1 MILVPFIYFL
11 LLTVYWWIKHRTL
24 DVCVYMSGLYAL
36 VSLFAIVIVYGNM
49 LGEGGI
55 LYDEIGLT
63 LGIIPTLLYCAVLTG
78 SILPFSMLYGKD
90 LKNVY
95 VSMSWLPLVL
105 GCMLIA
111 VSILNLYLVAD
122 STLEILQG
130 DLSSVRSDHY
140 AGILSP
146 AEIKAQS
153 MSAPLRYFYFILNTS
168 TLLALPLFFYSICFE
183 HRPWWYNVLLFFA
196 SLSVPIK
203 EMQVADRT
211 EIVFFAMMFIY
222 CLLFFYKFLSKKVKI
237 VFTIMGLPVVAAAL
251 IYFVAV
257 SQARFD
263 EREGGAGAGAVQYT
277 GQSYLN
283 FCYFWENAN
292 PDLLS
297 AEREFPLIYHFVYHI
312 DSNPERRVA
321 RSGQQGFFIS
331 VFSSFIG
338 DIMLDL
344 SPIGMILWVICYV
357 LLCYQIIQSPHRE
370 ELSLG
375 EVLAIFALAVVPI
388 FGIFYYKYFSYKY
401 TIMFML
407 IGVVYVLSKIKLVYK

>member
-1 MILVPFIYFL
+1 MLFIPFIYFL
-11 LLTVYWWIKHRTL
+11 LLTAYWWIKHRAL
-24 DVCVYMSGLYAL
+24 DVCVYMSGLYTL
-36 VSLFAIVIVYGNM
+36 TSLFAIVIVYGNM

-55 LYDEIGLT
+55 LFNEIGLT
-63 LGIIPTLLYCAVLTG
+63 LGIIPTLLYCAILTL
-78 SILPFSMLYGKD
+78 SIWPFSMLYGKD

-105 GCMLIA
+105 GCIFIA
-111 VSILNLYLVAD
+111 VSFLNLYLVAD

-140 AGILSP
+140 AGFLSP

-153 MSAPLRYFYFILNTS
+153 MSAPLRYFYILNTS

-196 SLSVPIK
+196 SMSVPIK

-211 EIVFFAMMFIY
+211 EIVFFGMMFIY
-222 CLLFFYKFLSKKVKI
+222 CLLFFYKFLSKKVKVI
-237 VFTIMGLPVVAAAL
+237 FLIMGIPVVTAAL
-251 IYFVAV
+251 VYFVAV

-263 EREGGAGAGAVQYT
+263 EREGGAGTGAMQYAGQ
-277 GQSYLN
+277 GYLN

-292 PDLLS
+292 PDIIS
-297 AEREFPLIYHFVYHI
+297 AEREFPLIHHYIYHI
-312 DSNPERRVA
+312 DSNPERRAV

-331 VFSSFIG
+331 VFASFIG
-338 DIMLDL
+338 DLMLDL
-344 SPIGMILWVICYV
+344 SPIGMILWVIFYS
-357 LLCYQIIQSPHRE
+357 LLCFYVIQHPHRE

-375 EVLAIFALAVVPI
+375 EVLAIFALAVIPV
-388 FGIFYYKYFSYKY
+388 FGIFYYRYYVYKY
-401 TIMFML
+401 TVML
-407 IGVVYVLSKIKLVYK
+407 LLVILVYLLSKVKFVYK

>member
-1 MILVPFIYFL
+1 M
-11 LLTVYWWIKHRTL
+11 
-24 DVCVYMSGLYAL
+24 
-36 VSLFAIVIVYGNM
+36 
-49 LGEGGI
+49 
-55 LYDEIGLT
+55 
-63 LGIIPTLLYCAVLTG
+63 
-78 SILPFSMLYGKD
+78 
-90 LKNVY
+90 
-95 VSMSWLPLVL
+95 
-105 GCMLIA
+105 
-111 VSILNLYLVAD
+111 
-122 STLEILQG
+122 
-130 DLSSVRSDHY
+130 
-140 AGILSP
+140 
-146 AEIKAQS
+146 
-153 MSAPLRYFYFILNTS
+153 
-168 TLLALPLFFYSICFE
+168 LALPLFFYSICFE
-183 HRPWWYNVLLFFA
+183 HRPWWYNGLLFFA

-222 CLLFFYKFLSKKVKI
+222 CLMFFYKFLSKKVKVI
-237 VFTIMGLPVVAAAL
+237 FMIMGIPVVAAAL
-251 IYFVAV
+251 IYIVAV

-292 PDLLS
+292 PDLIS
-297 AEREFPLIYHFVYHI
+297 AEREFPLIHHFIYHI

-331 VFSSFIG
+331 VFPSFIG
-338 DIMLDL
+338 DLMLDL
-344 SPIGMILWVICYV
+344 SPIGMIVWVICYV

-407 IGVVYVLSKIKLVYK
+407 VGLVYVLSKIKFVYK